1 MLKKNKW
8 KILISSILIILP
20 VFIGII
26 FWNQLPDTMATHWGA
41 DGNPDGTMN
50 KALAI
55 IIPPLILLAV
65 HLVCLIFTSL
75 DNNRTNQNK
84 KVMGI
89 IYWIIPVIS
98 LFANAAMYSI
108 ALGWDVQPHNL
119 IAPLLALML
128 IFIGNY
134 MPKTTQNRTMGI
146 KISWTLRNT
155 ENWNKTH
162 RFAGKLWV
170 VCGVVLLPTVFLPL
184 KWMVPAMLLILL
196 AIILLPFIYS
206 YRIYKAHK
214 KAGISYDQPVTTKGT
229 KAARIISIIAVIAI
243 LAGVSVLMFTG
254 DIDYIFNEE
263 SLVIEADYG
272 EDITVSYTSI
282 DTISYVEDSPSALRS
297 YGFASAR
304 LSMGTFENDT
314 FGSHTRY
321 TYTGCKATIILESGD
336 KVLVI
341 NQKSPT
347 ETKALYDTL
356 LSKLP

>member
-20 VFIGII
+20 VFVGLI
-26 FWNQLPDTMATHWGA
+26 FWNQLPDTMITHWGA

-55 IIPPLILLAV
+55 IIPPLILLAL

-75 DNNRTNQNK
+75 DNKRTNQNK

-98 LFANAAMYSI
+98 LFVNAAMYSI

-184 KWMVPAMLLILL
+184 KWMVPATLLILL
-196 AIILLPFIYS
+196 AVILLPFIYS

-214 KAGISYDQPVTTKGT
+214 KAGISYDRSAFTKGD
-229 KAARIISIIAVIAI
+229 KKIGIISVIAVIAI

-254 DIDYIFNEE
+254 DISYTCTNDA
-263 SLVIEADYG
+263 LVVEADYM
-272 EDITVSYTSI
+272 EDITVPYETI
-282 DTISYVEDSPSALRS
+282 DSISYEENDVPAFRT

-304 LSMGTFENDT
+304 LSMGTFKNDAL
-314 FGSHTRY
+314 GSHTRY
-321 TYTGCKATIILESGD
+321 TYTGCKATIVLKSGD
-336 KVLVI
+336 KLLVI
-341 NQKSPT
+341 NQKSPA